1 MPVSPF
7 VFYFV
12 AEIMVVLLIICLF
25 LLFHVRGLKNLIS
38 ALEAKILSLRVM
50 IKRTRGEARQ
60 AAANLEKIRQ
70 QKPKNYLDFLDEQ
83 IERTRTHHEKLK
95 PDRDI
100 VLDID
105 PESPADRQAASL
117 RHAFLI
123 AEQEAMYSGGDDHH
137 PDWNVLEA
145 KFSQLIQFYKDNL
158 SSASIQPVGIED
170 TTEVDQLRKRIEN
183 LEEFKKLYFE
193 LEKKWEAVSDNADGY
208 HQQLL
213 AMGQSM
219 GAGED
224 FENLLDNYAKNFN
237 DFGLNLGD
245 PTQLTVTPKS
255 QYGSVEID
263 PNKPS
268 VGKMVIANQEEIQRL
283 KNMAVDQHK
292 VIQELKR
299 KLVGA
304 SSVEQKDEVIEEMAK
319 QMERQERFLKESE
332 TCAKLMED
340 EMNRM
345 SEENQMLREQLEQSS
360 GSANPED
367 IQRLEN
373 IIADLTDASQEMLS
387 AISTLEQENRELK
400 ESGAGSGVDSSAAEV
415 DNLKNKLSQ
424 TQQNLLDLQ
433 AQHLELE
440 ERYLDLK
447 RKQK

>member
-1 MPVSPF
+1 MLVSSF

-12 AEIMVVLLIICLF
+12 AEILVVLLIICLF

-70 QKPKNYLDFLDEQ
+70 QKPKGYLEFIDEQ
-83 IERTRTHHEKLK
+83 IERTRAHHEELK

-105 PESPADRQAASL
+105 PESPMERQAASL

-137 PDWNVLEA
+137 ADWAVLEA
-145 KFSQLIQFYKDNL
+145 KFTQLIQFYKDNL
-158 SSASIQPVGIED
+158 TALPIDAIDVED
-170 TTEVDQLRKRIEN
+170 STEVDQLRKRIEH
-183 LEEFKKLYFE
+183 LEEFKKLYFD
-193 LEKKWEAVSDNADGY
+193 LEKKWEAISDSADGY

-213 AMGQSM
+213 VMGQSM

-224 FENLLDNYAKNFN
+224 FEQLLDNYAKTFN
-237 DFGLNLGD
+237 DFGLNLGE
-245 PTQLTVTPKS
+245 PNQSSTYQKS
-255 QYGSVEID
+255 QFDGVEID

-304 SSVEQKDEVIEEMAK
+304 NTVEQKDEIIDEMSK

-345 SEENQMLREQLEQSS
+345 SEENQLLREQLSQA
-360 GSANPED
+360 GSADPQEVE
-367 IQRLEN
+367 RLEN
-373 IIADLTDASQEMLS
+373 IITDLTDASQEMLS
-387 AISTLEQENRELK
+387 AISSLEQENRELK
-400 ESGAGSGVDSSAAEV
+400 SGGSAAAASSATDSEA
-415 DNLKNKLSQ
+415 LKSKLSQ

-440 ERYLDLK
+440 ERYLELK